1 MKKSLRRAL
10 MGAAVASLLAC
21 TAQAGVTLFASR
33 VGAADVAATAK
44 FYQAA
49 FGLKEV
55 NRIQTPTFL
64 EIMLNFGDSLDAAK
78 NSANA
83 QVVIMQRAS
92 DDAKDAMPHLIFGVT
107 DMAATVAAVKAAGG
121 KMDGEPSEYGKTGI
135 IIGMFTD
142 PAGNPVEL
150 IQQPRRR

>member
-1 MKKSLRRAL
+1 MKTSMKRAA
-10 MGAAVASLLAC
+10 MGAAVVMLLVS

-44 FYQAA
+44 FYQLA

-83 QVVIMQRAS
+83 QIVIMQRAA
-92 DDAKDAMPHLIFGVT
+92 DDTKDAMPHLIFGVT

-121 KMDGEPSEYGKTGI
+121 KMDGEPREYGKTGI
-135 IIGMFTD
+135 IIGMFVD
-142 PAGNPVEL
+142 PAGNHVEL
-150 IQQPRRR
+150 IQQPKR

>member
-1 MKKSLRRAL
+1 MKTSMKRAA
-10 MGAAVASLLAC
+10 MGAAVVMLLVS

-44 FYQAA
+44 FYQSA

-83 QVVIMQRAS
+83 QIVIMQRAA
-92 DDAKDAMPHLIFGVT
+92 DDMKDAMPHLIFGVT

-121 KMDGEPSEYGKTGI
+121 KMDGEPREYGKTGI
-135 IIGMFTD
+135 IIGMFVD
-142 PAGNPVEL
+142 PAGNHVEL
-150 IQQPRRR
+150 IQQPKR

>member
-1 MKKSLRRAL
+1 MSVKKTLIGAGVAL
-10 MGAAVASLLAC
+10 LLAS

-33 VGAADVAATAK
+33 VGAVNVAATAK
-44 FYQAA
+44 FYQTA

-55 NRIQTPTFL
+55 NRIKTPTFL
-64 EIMLNFGDSLDAAK
+64 EIMLNFGDSVDAAK

-83 QVVIMQRAS
+83 QIVIMQRAS
-92 DDAKDAMPHLIFGVT
+92 DDTKDAMPHLIFGVT

-121 KMDGEPSEYGKTGI
+121 KMDGEPAEYGKTGI

-142 PAGNPVEL
+142 PAGNHVEL
-150 IQQPRRR
+150 IQQPKR

>member
-1 MKKSLRRAL
+1 MKTSMKRAA
-10 MGAAVASLLAC
+10 MGAAVVMLLVS

-44 FYQAA
+44 FYQLA

-83 QVVIMQRAS
+83 QIVIMQRAA
-92 DDAKDAMPHLIFGVT
+92 DDMKDAMPHLIFGVT

-121 KMDGEPSEYGKTGI
+121 KMDGEPREYGKTGI
-135 IIGMFTD
+135 IIGMFVD
-142 PAGNPVEL
+142 PAGNHVEL
-150 IQQPRRR
+150 IQQPKR

>member
-1 MKKSLRRAL
+1 MKTSMKRAL
-10 MGAAVASLLAC
+10 IGAGVALLLAS
-21 TAQAGVTLFASR
+21 TANAGVTLFASR
-33 VGAADVAATAK
+33 VGAVDVAATAK

-55 NRIQTPTFL
+55 NRIAMPNFL
-64 EIMLNFGDSLDAAK
+64 EIMLNFGDSVDAAK

-92 DDAKDAMPHLIFGVT
+92 DDTKDAMPHLIFGVT

-121 KMDGEPSEYGKTGI
+121 RMQGEPREFGKTGI

-142 PAGNPVEL
+142 PAGNTVEL
-150 IQQPRRR
+150 IQQPKR